1 MKVNFQNMEF
11 SSKLLLW
18 IMWFVHSAMVQTSVI
33 IGFLA
38 PLQASSIPKSTTSNL
53 HEEVSNPERVEMRIE
68 GLRRGCA

>member
-1 MKVNFQNMEF
+1 MEF

-38 PLQASSIPKSTTSNL
+38 RLQASSIPKSTTSNL
-53 HEEVSNPERVEMRIE
+53 LKEVSNLERVEMRVE